1 MSQLAADVARGVYR
15 DDAAMFDRD
24 LKSLLDGQTSRI
36 RNVSSWAQNQL
47 RIMAEMADDRDLKW
61 VATEA
66 RRIAE
71 GLSNP

>member
-1 MSQLAADVARGVYR
+1 MSKLADDVARGVYR
-15 DDAAMFDRD
+15 DDAEMFDRD
-24 LKSLLDGQTSRI
+24 LKSLIDGRVARI
-36 RNVSSWAQNQL
+36 NNVSSWAQNQL

-71 GLSNP
+71 GLSKP